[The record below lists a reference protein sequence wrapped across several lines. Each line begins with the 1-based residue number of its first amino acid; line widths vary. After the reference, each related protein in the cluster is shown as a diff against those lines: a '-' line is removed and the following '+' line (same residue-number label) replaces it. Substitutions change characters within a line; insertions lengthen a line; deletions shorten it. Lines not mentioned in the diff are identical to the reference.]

1 MIARGLYC
9 FPCTKQYRQSNK
21 LIKTLDLLNLLSV
34 NSSES
39 QSQSDI
45 PNSSN
50 STLENNGDSASNTP
64 MDEYYQLKQ
73 SIFFVTLAI
82 SGAIALLVWYF
93 YSAQTAVSYLI
104 GAGVGII
111 YLRQL
116 AKSVEKISS
125 TNPRTGSG
133 RLALFIG
140 LIVIAT
146 QLEQLE
152 ILPAFLGFIT
162 YKLAI
167 IVYVLPNS
175 LLTADKTH

>member
-1 MIARGLYC
+1 M
-9 FPCTKQYRQSNK
+9 
-21 LIKTLDLLNLLSV
+21 

-39 QSQSDI
+39 QSQPESPKLSDTTSGSEGT
-45 PNSSN
+45 PA
-50 STLENNGDSASNTP
+50 SAAA
-64 MDEYYQLKQ
+64 MDEYYQLKR

-82 SGAIALLVWYF
+82 SGAIALMVWYF

-111 YLRQL
+111 YLRML

-125 TNPRTGSG
+125 ANPRTGSG
-133 RLALFIG
+133 RLALFVG

-152 ILPAFLGFIT
+152 VLPAFLGFLT

-167 IVYVLPNS
+167 LVYVLPNS
-175 LLTADKTH
+175 LLLSGRSS